1 MQDDSNPP
9 PDPEVAAAAEA
20 ESEDSAHALRAG
32 EALLQALV
40 AGHKAQEN
48 PGASPEEVVE
58 AMRAPFRKLEEE
70 TAAAAAAAE
79 AEPAA
84 PLAEGWPDCLDSLT
98 PFDHGI
104 QAGFPRFVLQ
114 AFRNAGAPADFIPR
128 VRLDALLGKSLLG
141 SWPDCPSLPEWH
153 EEYFEERADW
163 DELEYRWFD
172 LTLTDAAGTE
182 HPLRLV
188 YNVGSGDCND
198 GRWGAIWHRESRAV
212 VARLESTGDCET
224 TIVPQSSF
232 RSVFATYD
240 VPVPDYEV
248 YEGVEGASVFFVIY
262 EEDSEVARWLH
273 LGLILCVLHGWKPE
287 SSTEWEDPSQAAEP
301 EAEAPASEAPPAS
314 AAAPGGGDGYRPL
327 FQGLLS
333 ADTGRRAELKRM
345 LDQVFE
351 EDLER
356 SYELIHE
363 LIAVNQQ
370 AMRTRPL
377 EGPVQELLGAVD
389 RVRAARAKL
398 ATQVGEFQ
406 QAVDALQEAA
416 GTVEGDA
423 RSALDQALAALRADP
438 ELGLPPGGGQQG

>member
-1 MQDDSNPP
+1 MEDDSNPP
-9 PDPEVAAAAEA
+9 PDPEAAAAA
-20 ESEDSAHALRAG
+20 KPAPEDSAQALRAG

-40 AGHKAQEN
+40 AGHKAQED
-48 PGASPEEVVE
+48 PDTTPEEVVE

-70 TAAAAAAAE
+70 TAFAAPEAAAE
-79 AEPAA
+79 PPA
-84 PLAEGWPDCLDSLT
+84 PTAEGWPDCVDSLT
-98 PFDHGI
+98 PFSHDS

-114 AFRNAGAPADFIPR
+114 AFRDAGAPADFIPR

-172 LTLTDAAGTE
+172 LTLTDSAGTE

-198 GRWGAIWHRESRAV
+198 GRWGAFWHRETRAV

-232 RSVFATYD
+232 QSAFATYD
-240 VPVPDYEV
+240 VPVPDLEV
-248 YEGVEGASVFFVIY
+248 YEGVEGSSVFYVVY

-273 LGLILCVLHGWKPE
+273 LGLILCVLNGWKPDG
-287 SSTEWEDPSQAAEP
+287 STVWEDPSQEAGP
-301 EAEAPASEAPPAS
+301 MAEAPAPEAPPTP
-314 AAAPGGGDGYRPL
+314 AAGPARGDGYRPL
-327 FQGLLS
+327 FQGLLT
-333 ADTGRRAELKRM
+333 ADTGRRAELKGM
-345 LDQVFE
+345 LDQIFE

-363 LIAVNQQ
+363 LIAVTRQ
-370 AMRTRPL
+370 AIRTRPL
-377 EGPVQELLGAVD
+377 EGPVQDLLGAAD
-389 RVRAARAKL
+389 RVLAARAAL
-398 ATQVGEFQ
+398 AIQAGELQ
-406 QAVDALQEAA
+406 QAVDALQVAA
-416 GTVEGDA
+416 GAIDGGA
-423 RSALDQALAALRADP
+423 RSALEQALAALRADP
-438 ELGLPPGGGQQG
+438 ELGLQPEGGQQG